1 MLSLSIPT
9 WGTAQVAQT
18 EKLGRGVV
26 AVNMSKSEGQKKAGI
41 FLSWRF
47 LDTDD
52 KTTAFNV
59 YRDGTLL
66 TPTPLTTVTNFTDTE
81 GTTSSKYVVE
91 TLVNGQ
97 VTRATRSKRF
107 GPPSTR
113 RYPSTV
119 LLPE

>member
-1 MLSLSIPT
+1 MKKYYIFLYLCMLSLSIPA

-26 AVNMSKSEGQKKAGI
+26 AVNMSTSEGQKKAGI

-59 YRDGTLL
+59 YRDG
-66 TPTPLTTVTNFTDTE
+66 
-81 GTTSSKYVVE
+81 
-91 TLVNGQ
+91 
-97 VTRATRSKRF
+97 
-107 GPPSTR
+107 
-113 RYPSTV
+113 V
-119 LLPE
+119 LLEGSPVRDACWLVDRNASGEAAIRLSGSRM